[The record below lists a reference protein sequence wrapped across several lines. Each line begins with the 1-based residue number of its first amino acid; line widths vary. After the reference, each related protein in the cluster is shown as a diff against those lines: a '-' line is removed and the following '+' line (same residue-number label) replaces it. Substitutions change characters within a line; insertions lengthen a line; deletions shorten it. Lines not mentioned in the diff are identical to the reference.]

1 MKKTY
6 KVLVIFIGKY
16 EKSLTRGG
24 RGIENIVLDE
34 GGEDEGS
41 DNEDVLPVHLNP
53 YLDQTQLGP
62 DNFLQEFSKS
72 MKALSKTT
80 STDIENKVDCNIPSH
95 IRL

>member
-1 MKKTY
+1 M
-6 KVLVIFIGKY
+6 
-16 EKSLTRGG
+16 GG
-24 RGIENIVLDE
+24 GDIEIIALDE
-34 GGEDEGS
+34 VSEDEKEGGS

-80 STDIENKVDCNIPSH
+80 TTDIENKVNIV
-95 IRL
+95 L